1 MYHGRTIFVVI
12 PAYDVAGHIAQVVKG
27 IPEFVDRIVVV
38 NDASSDD
45 TLEILAGIPD
55 PRLTVRS
62 HAVNEGVGGAM
73 VTGFRIAL
81 DEGAGVVVKM
91 DGDGQMDPGQLSALL
106 DPIVKDGYAYCKG
119 NRFLSEEQLR
129 SMPKRR
135 LIGTF
140 VLTFLTKLVSGY
152 WHIFDPVN
160 GFIAID
166 AAMLRRLPLKR
177 IARRYFFETDMLV
190 QLNVFRARIKDVDIP
205 ARYGDERSSM
215 DLAQVATTFPLYLF
229 HRFWYRLYYR
239 HILRDFSTVAVFW
252 IAGLTLFSW
261 GAVFGA
267 LTWLHSTFVGP
278 AATTGTVMLSALP
291 LILGFQLILQAISI
305 EIQESPR

>member
-1 MYHGRTIFVVI
+1 MYHGRSIFVVI
-12 PAYDVAGHIAQVVKG
+12 PAYNVAAHIAQVVKD
-27 IPEFVDRIVVV
+27 IPDFVDRIVVV
-38 NDASSDD
+38 NDNSSDD
-45 TLEILAGIPD
+45 TVEVLAGIPD
-55 PRLTVRS
+55 ARLTVKS
-62 HAVNEGVGGAM
+62 HPTNQGVGGAM
-73 VTGFRIAL
+73 VTGFRVAL
-81 DEGAGVVVKM
+81 EEGAGVVIKM
-91 DGDGQMDPGQLSALL
+91 DGDGQMDPGQVTALL
-106 DPIVKDGYAYCKG
+106 DPIVKDGYAYSKG

-129 SMPKRR
+129 SMPKLR

-140 VLTFLTKLVSGY
+140 ALTFLTKLVSGY

-166 AAMLRRLPLKR
+166 AAMLRRLPLSR
-177 IARRYFFETDMLV
+177 IARRYFFETDMLI

-205 ARYGDERSSM
+205 ARYGEERSSM
-215 DLAQVATTFPLYLF
+215 GLGQVMATFPLYLF

-239 HILRDFSTVAVFW
+239 HILREFSTVAVFW
-252 IAGLTLFSW
+252 TVGLALSSW
-261 GAVFGA
+261 GVAFGVFI
-267 LTWLHSTFVGP
+267 WLHSTFVGP

>member
-1 MYHGRTIFVVI
+1 MAPTEPVDLTNCDREPIHVPGAVQPHGV
-12 PAYDVAGHIAQVVKG
+12 
-27 IPEFVDRIVVV
+27 
-38 NDASSDD
+38 
-45 TLEILAGIPD
+45 LL
-55 PRLTVRS
+55 
-62 HAVNEGVGGAM
+62 
-73 VTGFRIAL
+73 AL

-91 DGDGQMDPGQLSALL
+91 DGDGQMDPGQVAALL
-106 DPIVKDGYAYCKG
+106 DPIVRDGYAHSKG

-129 SMPKRR
+129 TMPKMR

-166 AAMLRRLPLKR
+166 VAMLRRLPLTR
-177 IARRYFFETDMLV
+177 IARRYFFETDMLI

-215 DLAQVATTFPLYLF
+215 GLARVAATFPLYLF
-229 HRFWYRLYYR
+229 QRFWYRLYYR
-239 HILRDFSTVAVFW
+239 HILREFSTVAVFW
-252 IAGLTLFSW
+252 VAGLALFCW
-261 GAVFGA
+261 GMAFGA
-267 LTWLHSTFVGP
+267 FTWAHSTFVGP

>member
-1 MYHGRTIFVVI
+1 MYRGRTIFVVI
-12 PAYDVAGHIAQVVKG
+12 PAYNVAGHIAQVVKG
-27 IPEFVDRIVVV
+27 VPDFVDRIVVV
-38 NDASSDD
+38 NDTSTDD
-45 TLEILAGIPD
+45 TLEVLARIPD

-62 HAVNEGVGGAM
+62 HPTNQGVGGAM
-73 VTGFRIAL
+73 VTGFRVAL
-81 DEGAGVVVKM
+81 EEGAGVVVKM

-106 DPIVKDGYAYCKG
+106 DPIVKDGYAYAKG
-119 NRFLSEEQLR
+119 NRFLSENQLR
-129 SMPKRR
+129 SMPKSR

-152 WHIFDPVN
+152 WYIFDPVN

-166 AAMLRRLPLKR
+166 AAMLRRLPLTR
-177 IARRYFFETDMLV
+177 IARRYFFETDMLI
-190 QLNVFRARIKDVDIP
+190 QLNLFRARIKDVDIP

-215 DLAQVATTFPLYLF
+215 RLAQVVATFPLYLF
-229 HRFWYRLYYR
+229 QRFWYRLYYR
-239 HILRDFSTVAVFW
+239 HVLREFSTVAVFW
-252 IAGLTLFSW
+252 TAGIALSSW
-261 GAVFGA
+261 GVAFGA
-267 LTWLHSTFVGP
+267 FTWLHSTFVGR